1 MENGQGMIRE
11 REWRGSQSS
20 DFGWNSKVGMQE
32 FQRRNNVVEKTET
45 VKKAQQQAQFSPV
58 MLNSLP
64 QNYATEV
71 AIPIEGQLNVNEN
84 EVMNVAE
91 RRGREL
97 AEGVKQLTGRAES
110 PQDIMMQAIMMRGA
124 KNGTGR
130 N

>member
-71 AIPIEGQLNVNEN
+71 EIPIEGQLNVNEN

>member
-20 DFGWNSKVGMQE
+20 DFGWNSKVGIQE